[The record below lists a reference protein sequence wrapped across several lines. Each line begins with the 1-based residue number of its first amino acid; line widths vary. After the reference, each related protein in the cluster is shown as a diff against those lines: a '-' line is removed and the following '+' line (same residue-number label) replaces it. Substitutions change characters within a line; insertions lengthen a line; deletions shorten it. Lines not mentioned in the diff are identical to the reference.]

1 MYTSDKRIIKLIELL
16 IFQRKISFVKDFCN
30 EIGILEQSVSKI
42 KKGLNHFTVIHIET
56 ICKIYNVNANW
67 IYGLDDKV
75 FNTLESIK
83 VKDF

>member
-16 IFQRKISFVKDFCN
+16 IFQRKITFVKDFCT

-75 FNTLESIK
+75 FNTPESIK
-83 VKDF
+83 ITEI